1 MILLIINLEIQ
12 ELPRKT
18 QGMTLLILEHLEG
31 ILAPTHPRKMD
42 DHDDE
47 YENPW
52 WRLGIP
58 HFGETTICSKW
69 KSMTQ
74 SMVVSSKE
82 TTM

>member
-18 QGMTLLILEHLEG
+18 QGMTLLILEPLEG

-52 WRLGIP
+52 
-58 HFGETTICSKW
+58 
-69 KSMTQ
+69 
-74 SMVVSSKE
+74 
-82 TTM
+82 